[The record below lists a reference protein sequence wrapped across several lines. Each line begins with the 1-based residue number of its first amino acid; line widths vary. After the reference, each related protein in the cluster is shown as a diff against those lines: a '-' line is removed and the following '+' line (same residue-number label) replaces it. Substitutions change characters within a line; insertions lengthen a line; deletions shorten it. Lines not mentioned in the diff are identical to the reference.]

1 MGTAKNDR
9 QVLVPGAVG
18 ETSAEAHSTN
28 VLDYPSRMS
37 ENEKESLVAE
47 ALAPLTVPLVD
58 NIKLFSIEF
67 LNSLPSIGCLIAHSP
82 ILMALPKVS
91 QCATHNRIHPPRGC
105 GFRVAGDADCMARIR
120 TTTRQ
125 FFRRQSRSRFN
136 EVKKR
141 VLSRGCNEEVGSRFW
156 FRPVDELS

>member
-1 MGTAKNDR
+1 VGTAKNDR

-37 ENEKESLVAE
+37 EYEKESLVAE

-82 ILMALPKVS
+82 ILMALQKVS
-91 QCATHNRIHPPRGC
+91 QCATHNRIVIHHED
-105 GFRVAGDADCMARIR
+105 AGSVWPVMPTAWHE
-120 TTTRQ
+120 
-125 FFRRQSRSRFN
+125 F
-136 EVKKR
+136 E
-141 VLSRGCNEEVGSRFW
+141 L
-156 FRPVDELS
+156 RPVNFFDHNPALDLTK